1 MVAAR
6 SSNPRAVI
14 ARKAPF
20 GSTRCPPI
28 ANGRRSECRP
38 RLGRIADFST
48 AFAGM
53 DRTILLWRG
62 NGVTLHSPAWPD
74 HSLIRPL
81 EPFPFRGED
90 DVHCELVNGP
100 AADLNLMVHRDRAE
114 GVVYAGESKL
124 VVPAAGWD
132 DGIVLA
138 AGGAVCV
145 VLPDRSTLT
154 VEAEHMI
161 RVSRADGPLTVVPE
175 TTKSRFVCIAVRLQ

>member
-1 MVAAR
+1 
-6 SSNPRAVI
+6 
-14 ARKAPF
+14 
-20 GSTRCPPI
+20 
-28 ANGRRSECRP
+28 
-38 RLGRIADFST
+38 
-48 AFAGM
+48 M

-81 EPFPFRGED
+81 EPFPFRCED